1 MGAAYETE
9 KYLVLEVSLLGSDPD
24 ECVIL
29 GKLFNF
35 SVLICSWSKMV
46 STTIESLGDS
56 RMQEMLRAWP
66 RTPEACS

>member
-9 KYLVLEVSLLGSDPD
+9 KYLVLEVSLLGSDLD

-35 SVLICSWSKMV
+35 CLDMFM
-46 STTIESLGDS
+46 E
-56 RMQEMLRAWP
+56 
-66 RTPEACS
+66 